1 MRSGGEAPPQSFTY
15 LPTDYSIHTQPR
27 LQVHA
32 LHFRPYLP
40 LFTLSC
46 ILSSGGK
53 CATQC
58 TETPAM
64 EHLHSIESSWTQIRH
79 EIQISRRTGTGM
91 RVRSW
96 RLEGSATTTKY
107 IVLPH

>member
-32 LHFRPYLP
+32 LHLGPYLP
-40 LFTLSC
+40 LFTLPC
-46 ILSSGGK
+46 ILSSGCK
-53 CATQC
+53 SATQY
-58 TETPAM
+58 TETPAR

-79 EIQISRRTGTGM
+79 EIQLSRRTGTGM
-91 RVRSW
+91 RVRSC
-96 RLEGSATTTKY
+96 RLKGSETTMQY
-107 IVLPH
+107 LVLPH